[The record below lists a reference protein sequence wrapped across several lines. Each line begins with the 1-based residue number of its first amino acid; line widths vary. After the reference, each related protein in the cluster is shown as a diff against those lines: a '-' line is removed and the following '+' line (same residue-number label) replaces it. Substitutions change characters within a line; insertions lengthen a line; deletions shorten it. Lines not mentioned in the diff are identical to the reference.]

1 MVMVNVKV
9 AKVIELP
16 GNVLSWPTKNAR
28 SHEGIKT
35 KAKGNE
41 IKCLFKENAKGTS
54 HRSAS
59 PALYSSTLNRN
70 SFTSSETFLNSG
82 LFRNSREFF
91 ASEWEESEAR
101 AEFSQ

>member
-16 GNVLSWPTKNAR
+16 GNVLSWPTKNAC

-54 HRSAS
+54 HRS
-59 PALYSSTLNRN
+59 LYSSTLNRN